1 MPIPAL
7 FLAGAG
13 AAGAGTAAAGT
24 AAGFGT
30 AAAQAIGAGAL
41 AGFATRAERLA
52 AGKRNIIT
60 GAGAQV
66 IPQYLATQQYGTQ
79 QRMSQGQAEGFRG
92 VGRSFQADQ
101 QYNSLTHDT
110 RERDKD
116 RALQLQMQTNRLN
129 FEGQFQGEPSPDWY
143 QPRQDHKPHSPLGSF
158 KHTYD
163 WIPRMFNGA
172 N

>member
-1 MPIPAL
+1 MPWPAL
-7 FLAGAG
+7 FLAGGG
-13 AAGAGTAAAGT
+13 AAGAATTAGA

-60 GAGAQV
+60 GAGARV
-66 IPQYLATQQYGTQ
+66 IPQYLQAQQFGTQ

-101 QYNSLTHDT
+101 QWNQLTHDS
-110 RERDKD
+110 RERAKD
-116 RALQLQMQTNRLN
+116 RALQLQMQTNR
-129 FEGQFQGEPSPDWY
+129 FTYDGQFQGEPSAPWY
-143 QPRQDHKPHSPLGSF
+143 SPRQDHKPHSPLGSF
-158 KHTYD
+158 RHTYD
-163 WIPRMFNGA
+163 WIPRMFNGG